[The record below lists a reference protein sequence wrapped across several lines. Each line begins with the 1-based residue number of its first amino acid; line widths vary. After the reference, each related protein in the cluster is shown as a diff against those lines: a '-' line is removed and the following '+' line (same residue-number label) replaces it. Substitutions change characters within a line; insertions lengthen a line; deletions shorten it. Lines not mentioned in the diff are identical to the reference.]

1 MVATLFSDIAAET
14 ARWMFKA
21 EHCEAYP
28 PCLVPSITLE
38 NAQSAIANVTLDETL
53 QQLNATLS
61 TAMTE
66 RRLPEHAI
74 PFALLFGPHVLL
86 VLFLVRAVLSTMWSV
101 FTTWRAGGVRGLCK
115 QFAGMALRVVKASV
129 PGVAGLI
136 DSEVRK
142 NLAGLERELLGDGDA
157 SALTVL
163 PTKGLSQ
170 EEVAAKCDAMRS
182 SDAFITT
189 GGKLWGG
196 IYHDASSE
204 LTELQARVWA
214 TYNTSNALY
223 PKEFASVRKME
234 AELVS
239 MAVGMVHGH
248 EVGAVGLLASG
259 GTEAVLLAALGY
271 REQGRARGIS
281 RPQIVCGVSAHPASA
296 LQSPNANPY
305 THPHPHPYP
314 HISPLTSHLSPSP
327 SPLPLPKPAVGSSP
341 VQSSRPAPILE
352 WSSSKHRSTQPR
364 CG

>member
-38 NAQSAIANVTLDETL
+38 NALDETL